1 MKVYVLSALS
11 VLAALMIGVNVPWT
25 ITPIVIGLTY
35 AIAALGVS
43 VMVRAGQVSFGHA
56 MYACISAYTVAFVAR
71 AYPQTDALVLIMAGV
86 VTSFIAAAVVGLFV
100 VRYRGIFFGMLN
112 LALSMVLFA
121 LLGKLY
127 HLTGGTDGIRV
138 VRPPIAGVVLEREMF
153 EVALLV
159 LTLLLSLL
167 LAWWVQRY
175 FRSGSGQALS
185 AIKTNETRL
194 EYLGFSAYFIMWKG
208 YLLSAVVVGFSG
220 GILALMQGL
229 VTPDIGAWLRSGEF
243 VFITILGGAGHAAGA
258 FLGAIGFESVKLI
271 SAAYFP
277 GLWQFLLGLTLIIVI
292 FLFPSGFVGEIMKRV
307 KSHSRLRGR

>member
-1 MKVYVLSALS
+1 MNVPILS
-11 VLAALMIGVNVPWT
+11 VLAAIITLIVGYSFSWT

-43 VMVRAGQVSFGHA
+43 IMARAGQVSFGHA
-56 MYACISAYTVAFVAR
+56 MYACISAYTVAFLAR
-71 AYPQTDALVLIMAGV
+71 AMPGADALLLILAGV
-86 VTSFIAAAVVGLFV
+86 VASFAAALVVGSFV

-127 HLTGGTDGIRV
+127 HLTGGSDGLRI
-138 VRPPIAGVVLEREMF
+138 VRPTLFGLVMERAAF
-153 EVALLV
+153 ERGLLV
-159 LTLLLSLL
+159 LTLVLSLL

-185 AIKTNETRL
+185 AIKTNETRI
-194 EYLGFSAYFIMWKG
+194 EYLGFSAYLIMWKG
-208 YLLSAVVVGFSG
+208 YLLSAVVVGVSG
-220 GILALMQGL
+220 ALLALMQGL
-229 VTPDIGAWLRSGEF
+229 VTPELGSWLRSGEF

-258 FLGAIGFESVKLI
+258 FLGAAAFEFVKLA

-277 GLWQFLLGLTLIIVI
+277 GLWQFLLGLTLILVI
-292 FLFPSGFVGEIMKRV
+292 FIFPTGFVGQIMKRIATP
-307 KSHSRLRGR
+307 KPARN